1 MNPRDLSQ
9 NPGCPR
15 SFCLGS
21 AKITSRKNPLRSKVF
36 LGSLIWFL
44 VAVQLAIAVIRA
56 FLDFRNR
63 EACCMSFQGDQNGA
77 AMGSTSATKIPRSG
91 AIRCPWKTLA
101 GKEYK
106 RRGQASTTRP
116 IDRMLEHAIPNRGRD
131 GDWSFVPITC
141 TLCFDRRMFSRHARG
156 PCIDQH
162 VSVIDQHTLLASRT
176 IESSGTFA
184 PSRPSGWGGL
194 RIVPSRLKS
203 LR

>member
-106 RRGQASTTRP
+106 RRGQASATRP
-116 IDRMLEHAIPNRGRD
+116 IDRMLEHAIPNRGK
-131 GDWSFVPITC
+131 G
-141 TLCFDRRMFSRHARG
+141 RRLVFCSNNMYPLLRPAHVFAARQG
-156 PCIDQH
+156 
-162 VSVIDQHTLLASRT
+162 SVYRSAR
-176 IESSGTFA
+176 E
-184 PSRPSGWGGL
+184 RY
-194 RIVPSRLKS
+194 
-203 LR
+203 